1 MKAIRVQEP
10 GEPEVM
16 KLEDVA
22 DPTPETGQI
31 VVQVKAIGVNPVD
44 TYIRLGKQGYAP
56 KCPYTPGMDAAG
68 VVEAVG
74 SGITGFAVGD
84 RVYCA
89 GTLSGAYAEKVLCD
103 QSQVHRLP
111 ERISFQQ
118 GAALGVPYGTAYR
131 GLFQRA
137 EAEPG
142 ETVLIHGASGGV
154 GVAAVQLARA
164 AGMVVIGTAGTPEG
178 RKLLEAQG
186 AHYVVNHHE
195 PEHFQQV
202 MDLTGGQGVNVI
214 LEMLANVNLGHDL
227 PILAKNGRV
236 VVIGSRG
243 DVQITPRFLMGKDA
257 SIIGMTLM
265 NVPKPALA
273 SIHAALVAGLEN
285 GSLQPVIGRELP
297 LHDAPQAHR
306 LIMESSAF
314 GKIVLMP

>member
-10 GEPEVM
+10 GEPDVM
-16 KLEDVA
+16 KVEEMA
-22 DPTPETGQI
+22 DPTPDAGQI
-31 VVQVKAIGVNPVD
+31 VVKVKAIGVNPVD

-68 VVEAVG
+68 IVEAVG
-74 SGITGFAVGD
+74 ADVTGFAVGD

-103 QSQVHRLP
+103 QSQAHRLP

-131 GLFQRA
+131 ALFQRA
-137 EAEPG
+137 EAQPG

-186 AHYVVNHHE
+186 AQHVVNHHD
-195 PEHFQQV
+195 PEHLQQAL
-202 MDLTGGQGVNVI
+202 DLTGGQGVNVI
-214 LEMLANVNLGHDL
+214 LEVLANVNLGHDL

-273 SIHAALVAGLEN
+273 SIHAALIAGLEN
-285 GSLQPVIGRELP
+285 GALQPVIGRELP
-297 LHDAPQAHR
+297 LVEAPQAHR
-306 LIMESSAF
+306 LIMEASAF
-314 GKIVLMP
+314 GKIVLIP

>member
-10 GEPEVM
+10 GEPDVM
-16 KLEDVA
+16 KLEEMA
-22 DPTPETGQI
+22 DPTPDVGQI

-68 VVEAVG
+68 IVEAVG
-74 SGITGFAVGD
+74 AGVTGFAVGD

-89 GTLSGAYAEKVLCD
+89 GTLSGAYAEKALCD

-131 GLFQRA
+131 ALFQRA
-137 EAEPG
+137 GAEPG

-186 AHYVVNHHE
+186 AHHVVNHHE
-195 PEHFQQV
+195 PEHLQQAL
-202 MDLTGGQGVNVI
+202 DLTGGQGVNVI

-227 PILAKNGRV
+227 PILAKGGRV

-243 DVQITPRFLMGKDA
+243 DVQITPRLLMGKDA
-257 SIIGMTLM
+257 SILGMTLM

-273 SIHAALVAGLEN
+273 SIHTALIAGLEN

>member
-10 GEPEVM
+10 GEPDVM
-16 KLEDVA
+16 KVEEVT
-22 DPTPETGQI
+22 DPTPDAGQI
-31 VVQVKAIGVNPVD
+31 VVQVKAAGVNPVD
-44 TYIRLGKQGYAP
+44 TYIRLGKQGYSP

-74 SGITGFAVGD
+74 AGVAGFAVGD

-89 GTLSGAYAEKVLCD
+89 GTLSGAYAEKALCE

-131 GLFQRA
+131 ALFQRA

-265 NVPKPALA
+265 NVSKPALA
-273 SIHAALVAGLEN
+273 SIHAALIAGLEN

-297 LHDAPQAHR
+297 LRDAPQAHR